1 MLYFIDTNICISCMR
16 GSNKTETLGY
26 KFIIHEHDIRIPSVV
41 VAELMHGAYKSK
53 FGNITLKETE
63 DFLSDF
69 EIVPF
74 DESAARTYGR
84 IKADLERKGLVI
96 GPNDFLIV
104 ATALLR
110 NGTLVTNNIREFSR
124 IDGLPL
130 SDWTI

>member
-16 GSNKTETLGY
+16 GSKKTETLGY
-26 KFIIHEHDIRIPSVV
+26 KFIIHEPDIRIPSVV

-53 FGNITLKETE
+53 ISEKTLQETE
-63 DFLSDF
+63 DFISDF

-96 GPNDFLIV
+96 GPNDFLIA
-104 ATALLR
+104 ATALSR
-110 NGTLVTNNIREFSR
+110 RAILVTNNTEEFSR
-124 IDGLPL
+124 IEGLRL

>member
-16 GSNKTETLGY
+16 GSKKTETLGY
-26 KFIIHEHDIRIPSVV
+26 KFIIHEPDIRIPSVV

-53 FGNITLKETE
+53 ISEKTLQETE
-63 DFLSDF
+63 DFISDF

-96 GPNDFLIV
+96 GPNDFLIA
-104 ATALLR
+104 ATALTH
-110 NGTLVTNNIREFSR
+110 NATLVTNNTEEFSR
-124 IDGLPL
+124 IEGLRL
-130 SDWTI
+130 SNWTI

>member
-1 MLYFIDTNICISCMR
+1 MR
-16 GSNKTETLGY
+16 GSKKTETLGY
-26 KFIIHEHDIRIPSVV
+26 KFIIHEPDIRIPSVV

-53 FGNITLKETE
+53 ISEKTLQETE
-63 DFLSDF
+63 DFISDF

-96 GPNDFLIV
+96 GPNDFLIA
-104 ATALLR
+104 ATALSR
-110 NGTLVTNNIREFSR
+110 RAILVTNNTEEFSR
-124 IDGLPL
+124 IEGLRL

>member
-41 VAELMHGAYKSK
+41 VAELMHGAYKGK
-53 FGNITLKETE
+53 FSERTLQETE
-63 DFLSDF
+63 DFISGF

-74 DESAARTYGR
+74 DEAAARTYGR

-96 GPNDFLIV
+96 GPNDFLIA
-104 ATALLR
+104 ATALSR

-124 IDGLPL
+124 IEGLRL

>member
-16 GSNKTETLGY
+16 GSRKTEELGY
-26 KFIIHEHDIRIPSVV
+26 KFIIHENEIMLPSVV

-53 FGNITLKETE
+53 FSERTLQETE
-63 DFLSDF
+63 DFISGF

-74 DESAARTYGR
+74 DEAAARTYGR

-96 GPNDFLIV
+96 GPNDFLI
-104 ATALLR
+104 AAITLSRGA
-110 NGTLVTNNIREFSR
+110 TLVTNNTEEFSR

>member
-16 GSNKTETLGY
+16 GSRKTEILGY

-53 FGNITLKETE
+53 FGNITMEETE
-63 DFLSDF
+63 DFLRDL

-96 GPNDFLIV
+96 GPNDFLIA
-104 ATALLR
+104 ATALSR
-110 NGTLVTNNIREFSR
+110 NGILVTNNIREFSR
-124 IDGLPL
+124 IEGLRL